1 MLHASLRALALV
13 AAFFLAPALSAQPAN
28 HTVSAA
34 TPADGLALATFA
46 AGCFW
51 CTEADFD
58 KVAGVVETTSGYMG
72 GKTPNPTYK
81 QVSAGGTGHAEVL
94 QLRYDPKQV
103 TYQELLDVY
112 WRNVDPLDKDGQF
125 CDRGDQYRPAIFYH
139 NEEQKN
145 LAEKSK
151 AVLQRSGRFTQPIV
165 VEITPA
171 AAFTKAEDYH
181 QDYYIKQPIRYAI
194 YRHGCGR
201 DARLEALWGP
211 AKTQ

>member
-1 MLHASLRALALV
+1 MLRARLTAFALLAALV
-13 AAFFLAPALSAQPAN
+13 VTPSLPAQEAN
-28 HTVSAA
+28 TSSPLA
-34 TPADGLALATFA
+34 TPADGLEVATFA

-58 KVAGVVETTSGYMG
+58 KVPGVVETTSGYMG

-94 QLRYDPKQV
+94 QLRYDPNKV
-103 TYQELLDVY
+103 TYRKLLDTY
-112 WRNVDPLDKDGQF
+112 WLNVDPLDKDGQF

-139 NEEQKN
+139 NDEQKK
-145 LAEKSK
+145 LAEESK
-151 AVLQRSGRFTQPIV
+151 AALQASGRLRQPIV
-165 VEITPA
+165 VEISA
-171 AAFTKAEDYH
+171 ASTFTKAEDYH
-181 QDYYIKQPIRYAI
+181 QDYYTKQPIRYRL

-201 DARLEALWGP
+201 DARLEALWGN